1 MSRRREARLRGLGLG
16 LLGASAC
23 LVAAAP
29 AVESRPPPGAYCPFP
44 AEGEKPACLQ
54 PATEAYAEFFAELE
68 TGAMSEEGA
77 ARVEADL
84 AAGAASDRSYM
95 ALSSLAYGYF
105 KLAERAAAK
114 RGDPEV
120 RVRLERWN
128 ALLARAYDASP
139 NDPGFREAVR
149 EAAVDLH
156 RRGPAVEL
164 NCLDAEGK
172 PARCTST
179 EAVVRTLSQ
188 QRDTSGMRGAL
199 GKLLQRLFGDDS

>member
-1 MSRRREARLRGLGLG
+1 MSRRRGARLRGLGLG

-105 KLAERAAAK
+105 KLAERAAAE
-114 RGDPEV
+114 RGDPEMLA
-120 RVRLERWN
+120 RLERWN
-128 ALLARAYDASP
+128 ALLARATNFMVVVGRMTVMP
-139 NDPGFREAVR
+139 LF
-149 EAAVDLH
+149 L
-156 RRGPAVEL
+156 
-164 NCLDAEGK
+164 
-172 PARCTST
+172 RCW
-179 EAVVRTLSQ
+179 
-188 QRDTSGMRGAL
+188 
-199 GKLLQRLFGDDS
+199 LLQH